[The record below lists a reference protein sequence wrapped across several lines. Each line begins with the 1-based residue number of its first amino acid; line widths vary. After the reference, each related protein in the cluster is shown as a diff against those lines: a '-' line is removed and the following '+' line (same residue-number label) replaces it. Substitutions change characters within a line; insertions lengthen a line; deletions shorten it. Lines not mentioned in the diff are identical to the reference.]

1 MPTIVEL
8 AVPHLVPAVPGWAV
22 RGWADVSRAALVEVL
37 GHDDFADPPAA
48 SLAAYANQKHTR
60 KAVLLALSGPAGA
73 GGTVP
78 AAADDPGDAAAGDPA
93 DVLGYAR
100 LDLPLDD
107 NRHLAWI
114 EIAVRAAVRRQG
126 VATALWAAAEE
137 RVRRAGRDVVTAWTV
152 HGSERPAD
160 GDVVRAPTGA
170 GEVRRRDPAAS
181 FALARGFA
189 LEQVERHSTLALPV
203 AGDRLAAWRSGAQA
217 QAGPDY
223 RIVQW
228 VDRTPD
234 RWVTASAELQRR
246 MSVDVPLAGL
256 DVHEEVWDEAR
267 VRDADVAR
275 ARAGSRYV
283 LSAVEHL
290 ATGSLVAFTQIDLP
304 QDRPTVALQ
313 DNTLVHGDHRGRRLG
328 LLVKAANL
336 ELLARVQPEVRRLH
350 TWNAAENRHMLAINE
365 LMGFRTAGTEG
376 SWQLRLT

>member
-8 AVPHLVPAVPGWAV
+8 AVPDTVPAVPGWAV

-48 SLAAYANQKHTR
+48 SLSAYADQKHTR
-60 KAVLLALSGPAGA
+60 KAVLLALRGPAGA

-78 AAADDPGDAAAGDPA
+78 ATADDRGDAGGDPA

-126 VATALWAAAEE
+126 VATALWAAAAE

-152 HGSERPAD
+152 HGPEGSAD
-160 GDVVRAPTGA
+160 EEVVRVPTGA
-170 GEVRRRDPAAS
+170 GRVRRQDPAAS
-181 FALARGFA
+181 FALAHGFV
-189 LEQVERHSTLALPV
+189 LEQAERHSTLALPV
-203 AGDRLAAWRSGAQA
+203 AGDRLAAWQGAA
-217 QAGPDY
+217 QTHAGPHY
-223 RIVQW
+223 RLVQW

-234 RWVTASAELQRR
+234 RWLTASAELQRR
-246 MSVDVPLAGL
+246 MSVDVPLADL
-256 DVHEEVWDEAR
+256 DIHEEVWDEAR

-290 ATGSLVAFTQIDLP
+290 PTGSLVAFTQVDLP
-304 QDRPTVALQ
+304 QDRPAVALQ

-365 LMGFRTAGTEG
+365 LMGFRAAGIEG